1 MIAHHA
7 FKEGWKNF
15 SQKVKEFACEC
26 ERSLPPPASISAT
39 KLHIPSFP
47 FRRLW
52 FINWRWC
59 DVHLQCLN
67 ENLLSMMLHNNYG
80 CTSSREKQTKK
91 SNLRWWSEDFFIES
105 CIRKLMCIDGV
116 ICTLLGL
123 AKGFV
128 QHLLKQQKES
138 SEIDGE
144 VDRLLMILIS
154 HCYLTQAGPKN
165 SLST

>member
-1 MIAHHA
+1 M
-7 FKEGWKNF
+7 
-15 SQKVKEFACEC
+15 
-26 ERSLPPPASISAT
+26 
-39 KLHIPSFP
+39 
-47 FRRLW
+47 
-52 FINWRWC
+52 
-59 DVHLQCLN
+59 HLQCLN
-67 ENLLSMMLHNNYG
+67 ENLLSTMLHNNYG
-80 CTSSREKQTKK
+80 CTSSREKQTKNQICDDGAK
-91 SNLRWWSEDFFIES
+91 IFLSRG

-123 AKGFV
+123 TKGFV